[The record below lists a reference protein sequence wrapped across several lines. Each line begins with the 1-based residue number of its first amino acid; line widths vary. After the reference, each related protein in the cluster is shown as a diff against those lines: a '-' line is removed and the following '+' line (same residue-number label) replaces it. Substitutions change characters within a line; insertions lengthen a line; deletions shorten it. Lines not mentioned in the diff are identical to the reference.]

1 MKLIGDTADLILWL
15 CLSMSHDQLITIS
28 RDINDQV
35 IYGFLKMGL
44 KIGGRVLFPPSPNH
58 VYK

>member
-1 MKLIGDTADLILWL
+1 MKLIDDTADLILWL
-15 CLSMSHDQLITIS
+15 CLMMVHDQLINIS

-44 KIGGRVLFPPSPNH
+44 QVGGRVLFPPSANH